1 MIYNH
6 IMKIAHVIN
15 TLAGAGAERVA
26 LDVYNCL
33 KEHDQSFIVGKNI
46 VDYNIDFEPNILY
59 NKRKKPFYMPA
70 FIYEKILLNKLS
82 KALKDFDV
90 IISHLRDMN
99 TRLCLLKSKN
109 LIKAKLIIVEHVPK
123 ELYSKKEIKA
133 IKNLYKYADIGVGVS
148 EKVVKD
154 LEEYGVKKTVLIEN
168 AIDHD
173 KIKALSLEE
182 DITFDKFSFLSVG
195 RLSEDKDYPTLLK
208 AFKIA
213 NIDAHLFIIGEGSKK
228 EELLNLSK
236 SLKIEDKVKFL
247 GFKKNPFPYVRAC
260 DVFVSSSKREAFPM
274 VVLEAMGLGKAVVCT
289 DVVPFAKD
297 GFNALVVQ
305 KENPE
310 DLSKAMKNL
319 YENNAL
325 KGALSKNAY
334 ESSFSYSKERFCN
347 KYKKCISQDGE

>member
-1 MIYNH
+1 M
-6 IMKIAHVIN
+6 MKIAHVIN

-26 LDVYNCL
+26 LDVFDCL
-33 KEHDQSFIVGKNI
+33 KGYDQEFIVAKNI
-46 VDYNIDFEPNILY
+46 IDYNIDFEPNILY
-59 NKRKKPFYMPA
+59 NKRKRPFYMPA

-123 ELYSKKEIKA
+123 ELYSKKEIKY
-133 IKNLYKYADIGVGVS
+133 IKSLYKYADIGVGVS

-154 LEEYGVKKTVLIEN
+154 LEEYGVKKTALIEN

-173 KIKALSLEE
+173 RIKALSLEE

-213 NIDAHLFIIGEGSKK
+213 NVDAHLFIIGEGSKK
-228 EELLNLSK
+228 QELLNLSK

-260 DVFVSSSKREAFPM
+260 DVFVSSSKRESFSM
-274 VVLEAMGLGKAVVCT
+274 VVLEAMGLGKAVICT

-297 GFNALVVQ
+297 GFNALVVP

-319 YENNAL
+319 YENKAL
-325 KGALSKNAY
+325 KEALSKNAY
-334 ESSFSYSKERFCN
+334 ESSFSYSKEKFCN
-347 KYKKCISQDGE
+347 KYKECIQNP

>member
-1 MIYNH
+1 
-6 IMKIAHVIN
+6 MKIAHVIN

-297 GFNALVVQ
+297 GFNALVVP